1 MTDVQQ
7 EGACPDLGGPSVAV
21 DDRVRDG
28 RWWLRDGPGPRIE
41 NAPAHCP
48 ELADLHQRALRILV
62 PVSGGLL
69 VREDDADAAIK
80 PTDVIHRVRVEDN
93 PSDHE
98 AAVPQPA
105 VFTLEVL
112 RKEEGMPLGEWL
124 RSVSR
129 SDGDRISEAQVA
141 GTSGY
146 LIELDRYIAP
156 GRFYYIASGQR
167 VYRLTPLGEASA
179 DVLAS
184 FVLTG

>member
-1 MTDVQQ
+1 MYSRRARVLTLAVLVSPWMTGCATGGGGSETV
-7 EGACPDLGGPSVAV
+7 PDPASRTPPPTAQSWPIYTNERFGYSFRYP
-21 DDRVRDG
+21 
-28 RWWLRDGPGPRIE
+28 PGF
-41 NAPAHCP
+41 
-48 ELADLHQRALRILV
+48 V
-62 PVSGGLL
+62 

-93 PSDHE
+93 PSEPPE

-129 SDGDRISEAQVA
+129 SDGDRISEARVA

-146 LIELDRYIAP
+146 LVELDRYIAP

-167 VYRLTPLGEASA
+167 VYRLTPLGEASE